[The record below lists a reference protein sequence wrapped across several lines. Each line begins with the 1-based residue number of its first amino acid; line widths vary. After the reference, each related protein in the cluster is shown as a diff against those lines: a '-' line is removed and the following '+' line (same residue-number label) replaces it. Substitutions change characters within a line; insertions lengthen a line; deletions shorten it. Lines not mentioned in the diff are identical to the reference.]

1 MGHGHWGT
9 LWAFPLLV
17 AACGKTSDDADG
29 AMSGGGTG
37 GAGTSASSAS
47 SVGLTGSGGVGTT
60 GSDSGGSASQ
70 PLGVGGEAGHGNE
83 GGTSAGGGTGGI
95 GGGVSA
101 SCEDV
106 TPCGGDVVG
115 TWTVIDSCLRAGGSV
130 DLSGLGLNCSA
141 APTEGSLEVTGTWS
155 ASSEGIVS
163 DNTHTFGDATFE
175 IPEECSHTA
184 TQPILCP
191 RFNDVLAAI
200 MGYASL
206 ACVDSAVEWC
216 ACSATVKQ
224 TGGMGL
230 ISANPITNGTYTT
243 ADGVLAVSDG
253 TNHAEYSYCS
263 FEDTLTLSLKSAGRT
278 GTVTGTILLQKH

>member
-1 MGHGHWGT
+1 
-9 LWAFPLLV
+9 
-17 AACGKTSDDADG
+17 
-29 AMSGGGTG
+29 MSGGGTG

-60 GSDSGGSASQ
+60 ESDSGSASQ
-70 PLGVGGEAGHGNE
+70 PLGVGGEAGHENE
-83 GGTSAGGGTGGI
+83 GETSTGVENGGT

-101 SCEDV
+101 SCEEV

-141 APTEGSLEVTGTWS
+141 APTKGSLAVTGTWS
-155 ASSEGIVS
+155 ANSEGIVS

-184 TQPILCP
+184 TLPILCP
-191 RFNDVLAAI
+191 RFNDVLAPI
-200 MGYASL
+200 LGYASL

-230 ISANPITNGTYTT
+230 ISSSPITNGTYTT
-243 ADGVLAVSDG
+243 ADGVLTVSDG
-253 TNHAEYSYCS
+253 TNSAEYSYCS
-263 FEDTLTLSLKSAGRT
+263 SDATLTLSLKSPGRT
-278 GTVTGTILLQKH
+278 GTVTGTILLQKR